1 MYKVTIKT
9 KVVDGPSRDAIVE
22 HIMPLGSGIL
32 FDIFNKAELPI
43 VIPGKVTK
51 DEALETVAILS
62 RGGAKAEIIK
72 VDDRPENAYGD
83 IMSYSVKINMLM
95 PIRDR
100 AIEAMKKVLKIEF
113 YEARR
118 MALYTDSTVLVDGF
132 TLEAANSLADE
143 LIANGACI
151 EISEGTAQQPV
162 MVYQANTIRKYC
174 PQVSKSDAILWTF
187 LWISPLFAYLLC
199 TTPRPETFRVYLGIT
214 IIFMLGWFRGYVMG
228 RKIRNTPKADIFIF
242 SLILL
247 AINNMLTLATGA
259 SVLAISL
266 GLGAISPRAV
276 HPKVDQFPYVI
287 GVILLTIG
295 TYGLLGWQMAAAVA
309 IGSSIV
315 SVLLRR
321 NRKRALL
328 KSAADPKYTVVLKSQ
343 GESMGDTIRQLRSVI
358 PVKPYEAERIIRT
371 VPVTLLDG
379 VDAVTA
385 KQTRQA
391 LEKAGA
397 VVEVM
402 ESTTLQ
408 PMMVYTNQGLE
419 SAIDTIQSKFV
430 RWTLKWVN

>member
-9 KVVDGPSRDAIVE
+9 EVVDEPSHHTIVYQLPFPDTK
-22 HIMPLGSGIL
+22 IIL
-32 FDIFNKAELPI
+32 DLLNKAELPI
-43 VIPGKVTK
+43 VIPGKMTK
-51 DEALETVAILS
+51 DEALETVELCIRA
-62 RGGAKAEIIK
+62 GAKAEVIK
-72 VDDRPENAYGD
+72 VNDRPENPYGD
-83 IMSYSVKINMLM
+83 MMSYSVKINMLM
-95 PIRDR
+95 PIRAR
-100 AIEAMKKVLKIEF
+100 AIEAMRKVLKLELN
-113 YEARR
+113 EARH
-118 MALYTDSTVLVDGF
+118 MTMISDSTVLVDGF

-174 PQVSKSDAILWTF
+174 PQVSKSDAILWTV

-228 RKIRNTPKADIFIF
+228 RKIRNTPRADIFVF

-259 SVLAISL
+259 SILAISL
-266 GLGAISPRAV
+266 GLGAISSRAV
-276 HPKVDQFPYVI
+276 HPKVDLFPYVM
-287 GVILLTIG
+287 GVLLLSLG
-295 TYGLLGWQMAAAVA
+295 TYGLLGWHMAAAVLVV
-309 IGSSIV
+309 SSII

-328 KSAADPKYTVVLKSQ
+328 KSAADPKYTVILKSA
-343 GESMGDTIRQLRSVI
+343 GESLSDTIRQLRSVI
-358 PVKPYEAERIIRT
+358 PVKAYEAERIIRT
-371 VPVTLLDG
+371 IPVTLLDG
-379 VDAVTA
+379 VDAATA
-385 KQTRQA
+385 KQNQQA
-391 LEKAGA
+391 LKKAGA
-397 VVEVM
+397 DVEVI
-402 ESTTLQ
+402 ESTTPQ
-408 PMMVYTNQGLE
+408 PMIVYTNQGLE